1 MNQTNWTY
9 LAQLARAL
17 QMEGVE
23 GHRSGEF
30 IAEIDSHLAETGVDP
45 VEEFGTPYELAAELA
60 VRPGAR
66 RPGWVPPLWLMWL
79 LSAVASMIAVVAV
92 DAVMLG
98 WEDGRVPIRARGIVW
113 IAVFMASSLSFR
125 LLRHP
130 TSRREELAAPQ
141 RRRRRTHHLW
151 NRSSRYHGQP
161 NGGGPRHC
169 DGAGS
174 RFLGHSRDCAPT
186 ADRGDCPAQ
195 QPDSL
200 SRPRCSPA
208 TTPTGDSR
216 GKAAVRGLT
225 AASAGSARS
234 DGAQIVYSERLRC
247 RPGLCPPRCC

>member
-98 WEDGRVPIRARGIVW
+98 WEDGQVPIRARGIVW
-113 IAVFMASSLSFR
+113 IAVFMASSLSFGYFATRR
-125 LLRHP
+125 LDG
-130 TSRREELAAPQ
+130 
-141 RRRRRTHHLW
+141 
-151 NRSSRYHGQP
+151 RSWRP
-161 NGGGPRHC
+161 LNGGGAALIIF
-169 DGAGS
+169 GIAVVVT
-174 RFLGHSRDCAPT
+174 T
-186 ADRGDCPAQ
+186 ASQMVGDRVIATVPAV
-195 QPDSL
+195 
-200 SRPRCSPA
+200 A
-208 TTPTGDSR
+208 FW
-216 GKAAVRGLT
+216 VT
-225 AASAGSARS
+225 AAIALPLLIVVIARRNNPIRFP
-234 DGAQIVYSERLRC
+234 AHAAHLRRLRRGIFAG
-247 RPGLCPPRCC
+247 RPPSGD